1 MRTFHIKPSTLSGTL
16 TVPPSKSHTLRAILF
31 GLMGKGKTTIHHYLH
46 SPDTEAMLHAIRQL
60 GAKVSVAEDKI
71 EIQGVGGNLLP
82 SDDVIQCGNSG
93 QVLRF
98 IGALAALLPTYT
110 VLTGDHSIRHNRPVK
125 PLLSALEQ
133 LGAFSASM
141 RQDGYAPIIVRGPMT
156 KRHATLSGEDSQ
168 PVSALLIAA
177 SFLPYSTTLT
187 VTNPGEKPWIDLTLE
202 WLKKLGMQVVNY
214 NYERYEIAGHGAYDG
229 FEITIPGDFS
239 SASYPIAA
247 ALVTE
252 TEITL
257 NNVDMNDVQGDKKLI
272 EILVRMGAQIE
283 TDPVRKTLTVKRG
296 KRLQGMQI
304 DLNDCIDMITIVPVI
319 ACFAEGETVIVNAAI
334 ARKKES
340 DRIHAIAV
348 ELKKMGAQIEEREDG
363 LRIIPS
369 KLKGA
374 TVSCYSDH
382 RMALALSIAAFAA
395 EGESV
400 IEGVECI
407 TKTYPTFQ
415 RDFQALG
422 GSIL

>member
-1 MRTFHIKPSTLSGTL
+1 MRTFHIKPSTLSGSL
-16 TVPPSKSHTLRAILF
+16 SVPPSKSHTLRAILF

-46 SPDTEAMLHAIRQL
+46 SPDTEAMLHAIKQL
-60 GAKVSVAEDKI
+60 GAKVSVTEDKI
-71 EIQGVGGNLLP
+71 EIQGVAGKLLP

-156 KRHATLSGEDSQ
+156 KRDATLSGEDSQ

-202 WLKKLGMQVVNY
+202 WLKKLGMQVVNH

-247 ALVTE
+247 ALVTQ

-272 EILVRMGAQIE
+272 EILIRMGAQIE

-348 ELKKMGAQIEEREDG
+348 ELKKMGAQVEEREDG

-382 RMALALSIAAFAA
+382 RMALALSVAALAA

-407 TKTYPTFQ
+407 SKTYPTFQ

-422 GSIL
+422 GSIQ

>member
-1 MRTFHIKPSTLSGTL
+1 MRTFHIRPSTLSGSVTI
-16 TVPPSKSHTLRAILF
+16 PPSKSHTLRAILF

-46 SPDTEAMLHAIRQL
+46 SPDTEAMLHAVKQL
-60 GAKVSVAEDKI
+60 GAKVSVTEDKI

-82 SDDVIQCGNSG
+82 SDDVVQCGNSG

-187 VTNPGEKPWIDLTLE
+187 VTNSGEKPWIDLTLE
-202 WLKKLGMQVVNY
+202 WLKKRGMQVVNH

-247 ALVTE
+247 AIVTGA
-252 TEITL
+252 EITL

-283 TDPVRKTLTVKRG
+283 TDPTRQTLTVKRG
-296 KRLQGMQI
+296 KHLQGMQI

-348 ELKKMGAQIEEREDG
+348 ELKKMGAHIEEREDG

-374 TVSCYSDH
+374 TVSCYADH
-382 RMALALSIAAFAA
+382 RMALALSVAAMAA

-422 GSIL
+422 GRIQ

>member
-1 MRTFHIKPSTLSGTL
+1 MRTFHIKPSTLQGAL

-46 SPDTEAMLHAIRQL
+46 SPDTEAMLQAVMQL
-60 GAKVSVAEDKI
+60 GAKVSVTEQKI
-71 EIQGVGGNLLP
+71 EILGVGGNLRS
-82 SDDVIQCGNSG
+82 SDDVVQCGNSG

-98 IGALAALLPTYT
+98 IGALAALIPTYT

-125 PLLSALEQ
+125 PLISALEQ

-156 KRHATLSGEDSQ
+156 ERHATLSGEDSQ

-177 SFLPYSTTLT
+177 SFLPYSTTIT
-187 VTNPGEKPWIDLTLE
+187 VTSPGEKPWIDLTLE
-202 WLKKLGMQVVNY
+202 WLKKLGMQVVNH
-214 NYERYEIAGHGAYDG
+214 NYEQYEIAGHGAYEG

-247 ALVTE
+247 ALVTK

-272 EILVRMGAQIE
+272 EILIRMGAQIE
-283 TDPVRKTLTVKRG
+283 TDSIRKTLTVKRG
-296 KRLQGMQI
+296 TRLQGMQI

-348 ELKKMGAQIEEREDG
+348 ELKKMGAQVEEREDG

-374 TVSCYSDH
+374 TVSCHSDH
-382 RMALALSIAAFAA
+382 RMALALSVAALAA